1 MRTPCSE
8 RRAARNLPCALS
20 ILLLIAAAGCGR
32 SKPAPAPAE
41 RPPVQ
46 LHEWPRGSAVPVK
59 ITDELCL
66 AIPLQFVRS
75 AVDTTPGAGAPVAAA
90 APSAGERR
98 EAHFDFF
105 LPGFSGYT
113 LHNYRNRSDDNKV
126 EVLYLHAGN
135 PHEADPDAPGEYP
148 PNMLQRS
155 LKQGL
160 LDPKPF
166 QDQYGLS
173 CYRSRVFTDRITCY
187 GQRHPPGG
195 EGIMLTVGL
204 SVPEM
209 QARYFS
215 KRYGGVRIA
224 WRTDAKNLP
233 SWREIDAQIWKFI
246 DDWNVAQAEHSGQPV
261 PAHGT

>member
-1 MRTPCSE
+1 VKLSL
-8 RRAARNLPCALS
+8 AAVLTVCGLAL
-20 ILLLIAAAGCGR
+20 AGCGR
-32 SKPAPAPAE
+32 NKPAPAPAE

-46 LHEWPRGSAVPVK
+46 LHEWPRGRAAPVK
-59 ITDELCL
+59 INDELSL
-66 AIPLQFVRS
+66 AIPLQYVRS
-75 AVDTTPGAGAPVAAA
+75 AVDTVTGAGGPVTAA

-113 LHNYRNRSDDNKV
+113 LQNYRNRSDDNKV
-126 EVLYLHAGN
+126 EVLYVHAGN

-166 QDQYGLS
+166 QDRYGLR
-173 CYRSRVFTDRITCY
+173 CYRSQRFTDRITCY
-187 GQRHPPGG
+187 GQRDPVGG
-195 EGIMLTVGL
+195 EDIMLTLGV
-204 SVPEM
+204 SVPEV

-233 SWREIDAQIWKFI
+233 RWREIDAQIRKFI
-246 DDWNVAQAEHSGQPV
+246 EDWNVAQGERPV